1 MWHFWRRDSATETD
15 ADARVFD
22 REAQHDL
29 LVRELA
35 VGDGER
41 HAALPRILDG
51 VRQDVH
57 RDLLHAHFVAMK
69 HGRELRIGLEDE
81 REVLVPCADFR
92 HVHEVVEERP
102 EAVLDGYELHLA
114 GLDLREIEDVVDEA

>member
-1 MWHFWRRDSATETD
+1 MDSATETD

>member
-1 MWHFWRRDSATETD
+1 MDSATETD

-57 RDLLHAHFVAMK
+57 RDLLQPHLVAVE
-69 HGRELRIGLEDE
+69 HGGEPGVGLQDELQMFFLR
-81 REVLVPCADFR
+81 ADFR
-92 HVHEVVEERP
+92 HVHEIIEQGG
-102 EAVLDGYELHLA
+102 EAVFDGHELHLA
-114 GLDLREIEDVVDEA
+114 RLDFREVEDVVDEA